1 MKRSFE
7 LKREQV
13 LKRLKTSPAEK
24 PNGTKLEL
32 SPKVDDSPKPTY
44 PKTNE
49 FDSTELDVSIY
60 TKRGGRKEK
69 IPKVHKK
76 GDNKMYNV
84 TLTLP
89 PFRSHWSYLT
99 GNGNHKKGTY
109 GPNDISKA
117 RFTFTGYGGVPD
129 AVKNVFPNLE
139 KDQQRALDWVQK
151 MCDKSMAVAYHDE
164 ETWKD
169 ASAKHEDD
177 TSFVDNAKHSCLK
190 MKTIDGTEV
199 PTLCMTR
206 RLEGYGG
213 VDNSMV
219 FWRIDENGDYVKIDP
234 KFITNGS
241 LLSVQLIF
249 RAFRTPGGDYGM
261 AADLDKHVVVVYMEP
276 REKKEEKKQSKIP
289 YVPFD
294 I

>member
-1 MKRSFE
+1 MKRTFE
-7 LKREQV
+7 QKREQV

-24 PNGTKLEL
+24 PSGTKLEL
-32 SPKVDDSPKPTY
+32 SPKVDDSPKQLY
-44 PKTNE
+44 PKINE
-49 FDSTELDVSIY
+49 YDKTELDVSIY

-69 IPKVHKK
+69 VPKVHKK

-84 TLTLP
+84 TLNLP
-89 PFRSHWSYLT
+89 PFRAHWSYLT
-99 GNGNHKKGTY
+99 GNGNHKRGTY
-109 GPNDISKA
+109 GPEDISRA
-117 RFTFTGYGGVPD
+117 RYTFTGYCGVPD

-139 KDQQRALDWVQK
+139 KEQESALKWVGD
-151 MCDKSMAVAYHDE
+151 MCDKAMAVAYHDE

-169 ASAKHEDD
+169 ASSNYDDD
-177 TSFVDNAKHSCLK
+177 TTFVENAKHSCIK
-190 MKTIDGTEV
+190 MKTIDGVQV

-206 RLEGYGG
+206 RLEGFGG
-213 VDNSMV
+213 VDNTLI
-219 FWRIDENGDYVKIDP
+219 FWRIDEQGDYVKVDP

-241 LLSVQLIF
+241 LLSMQLVF

-261 AADLDKHVVVVYMEP
+261 AADIEKHVVVVYMEP
-276 REKKEEKKQSKIP
+276 REKKEKKQSSIP